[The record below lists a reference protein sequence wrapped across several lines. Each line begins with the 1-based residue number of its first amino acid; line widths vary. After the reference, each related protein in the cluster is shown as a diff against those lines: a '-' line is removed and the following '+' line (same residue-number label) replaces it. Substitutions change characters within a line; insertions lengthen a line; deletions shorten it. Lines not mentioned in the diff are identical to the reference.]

1 MKAVDRKRPHFRLR
15 ASFKYAFPYIN
26 KRRITV
32 FFVVI
37 SLINPLTEFSA
48 AKLVRE
54 IKVRYVNAYY
64 IAMAEKSKSLSED
77 GASFQFPI
85 IN

>member
-1 MKAVDRKRPHFRLR
+1 MHPSNTPFLILISAVLPF
-15 ASFKYAFPYIN
+15 
-26 KRRITV
+26 